1 MTFFQRMAERVG
13 PRRLLWALRFYPPYL
28 GAGIRT
34 RNIDPSLRFMEVEMP
49 LRPWTQNYVGTQFG
63 GSLYS
68 MCDPFFMLL
77 VMMRLG
83 PQYIVW
89 DKSAQIDFL
98 KPGRGAVRARFEVT
112 DEQLDRIKADVER
125 EGKVNPVFE
134 VTVADMEGTPVARI
148 TKTLSVRK
156 RTRTS

>member
-1 MTFFQRMAERVG
+1 MTFMQQMAEWLG
-13 PRRLLWALRFYPPYL
+13 PRRLLWAMRFYPPYL
-28 GAGIRT
+28 GAGIRV
-34 RNIDPSLRFMEVEMP
+34 RNIDPSLRFIEVEMP
-49 LRPWTQNYVGTQFG
+49 LRPWTRNYVGTQFG

-83 PQYIVW
+83 PAYIVW

-98 KPGRGAVRARFEVT
+98 KPGRGAVRARFDVSE
-112 DEQLDRIKADVER
+112 DQLKRIKDGVER

-134 VTVADMEGTPVARI
+134 VTVADLEGIPIARV
-148 TKTLSVRK
+148 TKTLSVR
-156 RTRTS
+156 RWNRES